1 MVAIPGPS
9 VMPERVLAAF
19 RLPMPN
25 IYEGELLDVADEV
38 FARLPAIADTAG
50 HAFLSIGNGHSGWQ
64 MAAAN
69 TLSRGDK
76 VLVLE
81 SGRFPAVWGLF
92 LERSGIEVETLPAT
106 PRSPVDPEAV
116 AARLAAGPTDEFAA
130 VLAVHVD
137 TAISVRNDIE
147 AIGRSIAASGSSAL
161 FVVDCIASMACDEFH
176 MDAWG
181 VDITI
186 AASQKGLMTP
196 PGLGIVW
203 ANERAI
209 ERGRNADLR
218 DGYFDWQARLEGEQ
232 IYQQFSGTPPVS
244 HLFALREAL
253 RMIDEETLAVR
264 WQRHRVL
271 GDAVRS
277 AVLTWE
283 TPGGVELMIRER
295 GAQADCVTTVLTPH
309 VDALTLASV
318 CENTA
323 GLTIGL
329 GVMDH
334 TGSFRIGHM
343 GHVNPPALLGALGTI
358 EAGLRVVGAPLG
370 GSGVASAAE
379 VIAEAMATHPRA

>member
-106 PRSPVDPEAV
+106 RRSPVDPEAV

-283 TPGGVELMIRER
+283 TPGGVLQLLPKLHHHLMI
-295 GAQADCVTTVLTPH
+295 
-309 VDALTLASV
+309 
-318 CENTA
+318 
-323 GLTIGL
+323 
-329 GVMDH
+329 
-334 TGSFRIGHM
+334 
-343 GHVNPPALLGALGTI
+343 
-358 EAGLRVVGAPLG
+358 
-370 GSGVASAAE
+370 
-379 VIAEAMATHPRA
+379 